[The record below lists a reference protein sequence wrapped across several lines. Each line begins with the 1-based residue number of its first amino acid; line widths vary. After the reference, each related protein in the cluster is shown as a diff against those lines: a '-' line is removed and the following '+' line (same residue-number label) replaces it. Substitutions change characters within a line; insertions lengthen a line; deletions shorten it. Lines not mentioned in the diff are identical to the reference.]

1 MSVPVVVVV
10 HGNQGPNS
18 EATIIWDNMFSVPV
32 SIIWSWLWKQPNE
45 IALQTLIRQSAAQQ
59 PTIVN
64 SCQAAVTLQAGTSS
78 YHLLT

>member
-32 SIIWSWLWKQPNE
+32 SIKTEDILLS
-45 IALQTLIRQSAAQQ
+45 QS
-59 PTIVN
+59 IYE
-64 SCQAAVTLQAGTSS
+64 SI
-78 YHLLT
+78 